1 MAASNTFEKIAIIFI
16 KTLNAIQK
24 WRKMRQYP
32 FCDRTWVNFDIQL
45 NAEISIWMQSR
56 FDGFDFS
63 ATLFFYLLYPKPQ
76 KTVAAHIGQVHMG

>member
-63 ATLFFYLLYPKPQ
+63 ATLV
-76 KTVAAHIGQVHMG
+76 TDDSCRVSDDR

>member
-63 ATLFFYLLYPKPQ
+63 ATLLVIFVTCYYGSYFVSFKHFIQP
-76 KTVAAHIGQVHMG
+76 M

>member
-45 NAEISIWMQSR
+45 NAEISIGMQSR
-56 FDGFDFS
+56 FNRFDFS
-63 ATLFFYLLYPKPQ
+63 ATLV
-76 KTVAAHIGQVHMG
+76 TDDSCQVSDDI